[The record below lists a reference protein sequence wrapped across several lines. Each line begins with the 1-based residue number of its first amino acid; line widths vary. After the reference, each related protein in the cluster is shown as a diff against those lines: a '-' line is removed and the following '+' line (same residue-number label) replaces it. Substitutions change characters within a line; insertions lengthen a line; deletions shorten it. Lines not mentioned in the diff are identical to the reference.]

1 MANST
6 TLDVAGQQ
14 VNVTN
19 LQKVFYPKTG
29 FTEGQVIDYYI
40 KISTG
45 APATSQKSAHQPEK
59 IP

>member
-19 LQKVFYPKTG
+19 LQKVSIRKP
-29 FTEGQVIDYYI
+29 D
-40 KISTG
+40 SPR
-45 APATSQKSAHQPEK
+45 AR
-59 IP
+59 